1 MKKVDPIQYNL
12 HSRVDLRQDKEGALF
27 IVVDRKS
34 RIIMKDGHRI
44 LEMVNTISRE
54 DQSKKVSIRTSAP
67 VCSKT
72 KKFLLE
78 SGVVIKPL

>member
-12 HSRVDLRQDKEGALF
+12 HSRVDLRQDTEGALF

-44 LEMVNTISRE
+44 LEMVNTIRRE

-78 SGVVIKPL
+78 SGIVIKPL

>member
-1 MKKVDPIQYNL
+1 MKKVDTIQYNL

-78 SGVVIKPL
+78 SGIVIKPL

>member
-54 DQSKKVSIRTSAP
+54 DQSKKVFIRTSAP

-78 SGVVIKPL
+78 SGIVIKPL

>member
-12 HSRVDLRQDKEGALF
+12 HSRVDLRQDTMGALF

-78 SGVVIKPL
+78 SGIVIKPL

>member
-12 HSRVDLRQDKEGALF
+12 HSRVDLRQNKEGALF

-78 SGVVIKPL
+78 SGIVIKPL

>member
-12 HSRVDLRQDKEGALF
+12 HSKVDLRQDKEGALF

-78 SGVVIKPL
+78 SGIVIKPL

>member
-12 HSRVDLRQDKEGALF
+12 HSRVDLRQDTAGALF

-78 SGVVIKPL
+78 SGIVIKPL

>member
-27 IVVDRKS
+27 IDVDRKS

-78 SGVVIKPL
+78 SGIVIKPL

>member
-34 RIIMKDGHRI
+34 RIIMKDGHTI

-78 SGVVIKPL
+78 SGIVIKPL

>member
-12 HSRVDLRQDKEGALF
+12 HARVDLRQDTTGALF

-72 KKFLLE
+72 KKFLLG
-78 SGVVIKPL
+78 SGIVIKPL

>member
-12 HSRVDLRQDKEGALF
+12 HSRVDLREDKEGALF

>member
-12 HSRVDLRQDKEGALF
+12 HSRVDLRQDKEEALF

-78 SGVVIKPL
+78 SGIVIKPL

>member
-12 HSRVDLRQDKEGALF
+12 HSRADLRQDKEGALF

-78 SGVVIKPL
+78 SGIVIKPL

>member
-44 LEMVNTISRE
+44 LEMVNTISRK

-78 SGVVIKPL
+78 SGIVIKPL

>member
-12 HSRVDLRQDKEGALF
+12 HSRVDLRQNKEGALF

-34 RIIMKDGHRI
+34 RIIMKDGHTI

-78 SGVVIKPL
+78 SGIVIKPL

>member
-44 LEMVNTISRE
+44 LEMVNTIRRE

-78 SGVVIKPL
+78 SGIVIKPL

>member
-44 LEMVNTISRE
+44 LDMVNTISRE

-78 SGVVIKPL
+78 SGIVIKPL

>member
-54 DQSKKVSIRTSAP
+54 DQSKKVSIKTSAP

-78 SGVVIKPL
+78 SGIVIKPL

>member
-12 HSRVDLRQDKEGALF
+12 HSRVDLREDKEGALF

-78 SGVVIKPL
+78 SGIVIKPL

>member
-12 HSRVDLRQDKEGALF
+12 HSGVDLRQDKEGALF

-78 SGVVIKPL
+78 SGIVIKPL